1 MHRQFALRHLYFGL
15 FAISGFSG
23 LIYESIWTHYLK
35 LFLGHAAYAQTLVL
49 IIFMGGMAIGS
60 WLASRYGAK
69 IPNLLLSYALVEGI
83 VGLLAV
89 IFHPVFTHATDF
101 AYLIVI
107 PQLSSAEAVTAF
119 KWTLSALLILPQS
132 ILLGMTF
139 PLMSAGIIR
148 RFPNTP
154 GHSIAILYFANSL
167 GAAIGVLV
175 SGFVL
180 IEAFGLP
187 GTILSGGIINLVLA
201 LLVWLLC
208 RADGDRRGQTSAATI
223 PTAHPSQIFL
233 IMLLLC
239 AALTG
244 AASFMYEIAWIR
256 MLGLVLGSST
266 HAFELMLSA
275 FILGLALGGYWIKN
289 RIDKFSSPIMVLGLA
304 QVIMGVLALST
315 LVIYGQTFDFMAYLM
330 RALARTD
337 QGYLLFNLSS
347 HFLAMLVMVP
357 TTFCAGMTLPLL
369 TYQLLAK
376 GHGEKAI
383 GGVYAANT
391 FGSILGV
398 IMSVQLIMPE
408 LGVKNVIIIGSGIDI
423 ALGIGLL
430 WFARGVVPKLAWAG
444 ITTVA
449 ASLLVVSVLWIQLD
463 SVKMASGVFRT
474 GDIDA
479 TRKVLFSK
487 DGKTASVT
495 LSSFH
500 NDDILVISSNGKPDA
515 GVSIARNLSLESPSD
530 EPTMTLLGTLPYAL
544 HPNLK
549 TAAVIGFGSGMT
561 THTLL
566 TVPSI
571 AQVDTVEIEPAMI
584 EAARGFGDLVKRAF
598 TDPRSHIH
606 IEDAKAY
613 FTSENKKYDV
623 IVSEPSNPWISGVAG
638 LFSQEFYRLIRNH
651 INEDGL
657 FVQWMHL
664 YELDMPLVA
673 SVIKALSQHFED
685 YRIYFSTEPDII
697 IVAKKKGELAQLN
710 PAIFAVPEL
719 KQRLNDIG
727 VFTLS
732 DIELRHLG
740 DRNLF
745 EPLFNTYPTK
755 TNSDY
760 FPTLDLGAVRTRY
773 LQSSASG
780 LHNAINIALPLVE
793 ALQKQLP
800 RLTPSLVSQHPLY
813 YHGDNAYQALLL
825 YNYFQALA
833 LNQPPLVAGIDEL
846 TLKTIRGV
854 RQIRGQ
860 CNVDELEVAWLPY
873 LHVLMKM
880 TVPYLN
886 PSEMEVIWQDL
897 DKSPCINQLT
907 EKVKNWLNLYKSVS
921 RRDFVQVAQLSLA
934 LLPQEGSIAAH
945 QGNNDYL
952 MTAAVLSHLVLQ
964 RKDVVRELWPRY
976 SDLVNPPVELRL
988 LIALTY
994 QRNKLIP

>member
-1 MHRQFALRHLYFGL
+1 MRRQFALRHLYFVL

-49 IIFMGGMAIGS
+49 VIFMGGMAIGS
-60 WLASRYGAK
+60 WIASRRGAK
-69 IPNLLLSYALVEGI
+69 IANLLLSYAIVEGI
-83 VGLLAV
+83 IGLLALA
-89 IFHPVFTHATDF
+89 FHPIFTHVTDF
-101 AYLIVI
+101 AYIFVI
-107 PQLSSAEAVTAF
+107 PQLSSPDAITIF
-119 KWTLSALLILPQS
+119 KWTLAALLILPQS

-148 RFPNTP
+148 RFPNAP

-175 SGFVL
+175 SGFIL
-180 IEAFGLP
+180 IEILGLP
-187 GTILSGGIINLVLA
+187 GTILSGGIINIVLA

-208 RADGDRRGQTSAATI
+208 REDGDLRGQTTL
-223 PTAHPSQIFL
+223 PTPQRINPSRTFL

-275 FILGLALGGYWIKN
+275 FILGLALGGYWIKS
-289 RIDKFSSPIMVLGLA
+289 RIDKLSSPIMVLGLA

-315 LVIYGQTFDFMAYLM
+315 LVIYGQTFDFMAFLM

-383 GGVYAANT
+383 GGIYAANT
-391 FGSILGV
+391 FGSIVGV
-398 IMSVQLIMPE
+398 ILSVQFIMPE
-408 LGVKNVIIIGSGIDI
+408 LGVKNVIIFGSGIDI
-423 ALGIGLL
+423 VLGIGLL
-430 WFARGVVPKLAWAG
+430 WFARGAVPKFAWVS
-444 ITTVA
+444 ITAVA
-449 ASLLVVSVLWIQLD
+449 ASLFIASILWIQLD

-474 GDIDA
+474 GDLDSS
-479 TRKVLFSK
+479 REVLFAK
-487 DGKTASVT
+487 DGKTASVA
-495 LSSFH
+495 LSSFY
-500 NDDILVISSNGKPDA
+500 DGDVLVISSNGKPDA
-515 GVSIARNLSLESPSD
+515 GVRVSRNLTLDSPSD

-544 HPNLK
+544 HPQMK
-549 TAAVIGFGSGMT
+549 TAAVIGFGSGMS
-561 THTLL
+561 THSLL
-566 TVPSI
+566 TIPSI
-571 AQVDTVEIEPAMI
+571 TQVDTVEIEPAMV

-623 IVSEPSNPWISGVAG
+623 IVSEPSNPWVSGVAG
-638 LFSQEFYRLIRNH
+638 LFSKEFYGLIRNH
-651 INEDGL
+651 INDDGL
-657 FVQWMHL
+657 LVQWMHL

-697 IVAKKKGELAQLN
+697 IVAKKKGQIGQLDPN
-710 PAIFAVPEL
+710 LFEVPEL
-719 KQRLNDIG
+719 QQRLHNIG
-727 VFTLS
+727 IFSLA
-732 DIELRHLG
+732 DIELRRSG

-745 EPLFNTYPTK
+745 EPLFNTYPTVA
-755 TNSDY
+755 NSDY
-760 FPTLDLGAVRTRY
+760 FPVLDLGAVRTRY
-773 LQSSASG
+773 LQSNASG
-780 LHNAINIALPLVE
+780 LHNAINVALPLVE
-793 ALQKQLP
+793 ALEKQSP
-800 RLTPSLVSQHPLY
+800 RLTPLIVSPRPLY
-813 YHGDNAYQALLL
+813 YRGDNAHQALLL
-825 YNYFQALA
+825 YNYFQLLA
-833 LNQPPLVAGIDEL
+833 LGQSPTVGDIDEI

-854 RQIRGQ
+854 RQLRAQ
-860 CNVDELEVAWLPY
+860 CNVDELETAWLPY
-873 LHVLMKM
+873 FHVFMKM
-880 TVPYLN
+880 TIPYLN
-886 PSEMEVIWQDL
+886 QQEMEVIWQDL

-907 EKVKNWLNLYKSVS
+907 EKVKNWINLYKSAS
-921 RRDFVQVAQLSLA
+921 RRDFVQMAQLSLA

-964 RKDVVRELWPRY
+964 RKDIVRELWPRY
-976 SDLVNPPVELRL
+976 SDLLNPPVELRL

-994 QRNKLIP
+994 QRNKLN